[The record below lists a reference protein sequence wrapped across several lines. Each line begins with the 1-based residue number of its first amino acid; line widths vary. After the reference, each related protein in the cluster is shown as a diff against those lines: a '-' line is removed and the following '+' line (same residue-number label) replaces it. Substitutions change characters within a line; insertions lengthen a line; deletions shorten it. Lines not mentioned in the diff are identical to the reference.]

1 MNQYMTSISYRGATY
16 EDFKQLCDLKIA
28 SYSEFEK
35 LLPGDG
41 WATLNA
47 SLQDSNKLKEVLN
60 ISRAFVGEIDGR
72 IVGMAFLVSKG
83 NPTTIYPADWSY
95 IRMVGVHPD
104 FRGKGIGKKLTCMC
118 IDEARENGEKIIGLH
133 TSEVMDSARHVYESL
148 GFTVYKEIDRI
159 FGVRYW
165 LYKMNL

>member
-1 MNQYMTSISYRGATY
+1 MPPISYRCATY
-16 EDFKQLCDLKIA
+16 EDIKQLSDLKIG

-35 LLPGDG
+35 MLPEDG

-47 SLQDSNKLKEVLN
+47 SLHNDNKLKEVLS
-60 ISRAFVGEIDGR
+60 ISRAFVGEIDRR
-72 IVGMAFLVSKG
+72 IVGMAFLVSNG
-83 NPTTIYPADWSY
+83 NPTNIYPADWSY

-104 FRGKGIGKKLTCMC
+104 FRGKGIGKSLTCMC
-118 IDEARENGEKIIGLH
+118 IDNARENGEKIIGLH
-133 TSEVMDSARHVYESL
+133 TSEIMDAARHVYESL

>member
-1 MNQYMTSISYRGATY
+1 MTSISYRCATH
-16 EDFKQLCDLKIA
+16 EDIKQLNDLRVA

-35 LLPGDG
+35 SLPKDG
-41 WATLNA
+41 WAILNA
-47 SLQDSNKLKEVLN
+47 SLRDDNKLKEVLS

-72 IVGMAFLVSKG
+72 IVGMAFLVSNG
-83 NPTTIYPADWSY
+83 NPTTIYPAEWSY
-95 IRMVGVHPD
+95 IRMVGVYPD
-104 FRGKGIGKKLTCMC
+104 FRGKGIGKRLTCMC
-118 IDEARENGEKIIGLH
+118 IDGARENGEKIIGLH
-133 TSEVMDSARHVYESL
+133 TSEVMDTARHVYESL

>member
-1 MNQYMTSISYRGATY
+1 MTSISYRCATH
-16 EDFKQLCDLKIA
+16 EDVKQLNDLRIA

-35 LLPGDG
+35 SLPRDG
-41 WATLNA
+41 WAILNA
-47 SLQDSNKLKEVLN
+47 NLHDNNKLKEVLSN
-60 ISRAFVGEIDGR
+60 SRAFVGEIDGR
-72 IVGMAFLVSKG
+72 IVGMAFVVSNG
-83 NPTTIYPADWSY
+83 NPTTIYPAEWSY

-118 IDEARENGEKIIGLH
+118 IDNARENGEKIIGLH
-133 TSEVMDSARHVYESL
+133 TSEVMDTARHIYESL

>member
-1 MNQYMTSISYRGATY
+1 MTPISYRCATH
-16 EDFKQLCDLKIA
+16 DDIKQLNDLRIA

-35 LLPGDG
+35 SLPDDG
-41 WATLNA
+41 WVTLKAN
-47 SLQDSNKLKEVLN
+47 LRDNNKLKEVLSN
-60 ISRAFVGEIDGR
+60 SRAFVGEIDGC
-72 IVGMAFLVSKG
+72 IVGMAFLVSNG
-83 NPTTIYPADWSY
+83 NPTIIYPAEWSY

-118 IDEARENGEKIIGLH
+118 IDNARENGEKIIGLH
-133 TSEVMDSARHVYESL
+133 TSEVMDTARHVYESL

>member
-1 MNQYMTSISYRGATY
+1 MTPISYRGATY
-16 EDFKQLCDLKIA
+16 EDIKQLSDLKIA

-35 LLPGDG
+35 MLPEDG

-47 SLQDSNKLKEVLN
+47 SLHDNNKLKEVLS
-60 ISRAFVGEIDGR
+60 ISRAFVGEIDGC
-72 IVGMAFLVSKG
+72 IVGMAFLVSNG

-118 IDEARENGEKIIGLH
+118 IDNARENGEKIIGLH
-133 TSEVMDSARHVYESL
+133 TSEVMDAARHVYESL

>member
-1 MNQYMTSISYRGATY
+1 MTPISYRCATH
-16 EDFKQLCDLKIA
+16 EDIKQLNDLRIA

-35 LLPGDG
+35 SLPRDG
-41 WATLNA
+41 WAILNA
-47 SLQDSNKLKEVLN
+47 SLHDNSKLKEVLSN
-60 ISRAFVGEIDGR
+60 SRAFVGEVDGS
-72 IVGMAFLVSKG
+72 IVGMAFLVSNG
-83 NPTTIYPADWSY
+83 NPTTIYPAEWSY

-118 IDEARENGEKIIGLH
+118 IDNAREKGEKIIGLH
-133 TSEVMDSARHVYESL
+133 TSEVMDNARHIYESL

>member
-1 MNQYMTSISYRGATY
+1 MTSISYRCAK
-16 EDFKQLCDLKIA
+16 DQDVKQLNDLRIA

-35 LLPGDG
+35 SLPEDG

-47 SLQDSNKLKEVLN
+47 SLHDNNKLKEVLN
-60 ISRAFVGEIDGR
+60 NSRAFVGEIDGR
-72 IVGMAFLVSKG
+72 VVGMAFWVSNG
-83 NPTTIYPADWSY
+83 NPTTIYPAEWSY

-104 FRGKGIGKKLTCMC
+104 FRGKGIGKRLTCMC
-118 IDEARENGEKIIGLH
+118 IDDARENGEKIIGLH
-133 TSEVMDSARHVYESL
+133 TSEVMDVARHVYESL

>member
-1 MNQYMTSISYRGATY
+1 MTPISYRRATH
-16 EDFKQLCDLKIA
+16 EDIEQLYDLHIA

-35 LLPGDG
+35 SLPEDG

-47 SLQDSNKLKEVLN
+47 SMRDTNKLKEVLSN
-60 ISRAFVGEIDGR
+60 SRAFVGEINGC
-72 IVGMAFLVSKG
+72 IVGMAFLVSSG
-83 NPTTIYPADWSY
+83 NPTTIYPAEWSY

-104 FRGKGIGKKLTCMC
+104 FCGNGIAKRLTCMC
-118 IDEARENGEKIIGLH
+118 IDDARENGEEIIGLH
-133 TSEVMDSARHVYESL
+133 TSEVMDTARHVYESL

>member
-1 MNQYMTSISYRGATY
+1 MTPISYRCAKH
-16 EDFKQLCDLKIA
+16 EDVKQLNDLRIA

-35 LLPGDG
+35 SLPGDG

-47 SLQDSNKLKEVLN
+47 NLHDNNKLKEVLN
-60 ISRAFVGEIDGR
+60 NSHAFVGEIYGR
-72 IVGMAFLVSKG
+72 IVGMAFLVSNG
-83 NPTTIYPADWSY
+83 NPTTIYPAEWSY

-118 IDEARENGEKIIGLH
+118 IDNARENGEKIIGLH
-133 TSEVMDSARHVYESL
+133 TSEVMNTARYLYESL

>member
-1 MNQYMTSISYRGATY
+1 MAPISYRCATD
-16 EDFKQLCDLKIA
+16 EDIKQLCDLKIA
-28 SYSEFEK
+28 SYSEFETK
-35 LLPGDG
+35 LPEDG

-47 SLQDSNKLKEVLN
+47 SLHDSNKLKEVLS
-60 ISRAFVGEIDGR
+60 ISHAFVGETGGR
-72 IVGMAFLVSKG
+72 IVGVAFLVSNG
-83 NPTTIYPADWSY
+83 NPTTIYPAEWSY

-118 IDEARENGEKIIGLH
+118 IDNARENGEKIIGLH
-133 TSEVMDSARHVYESL
+133 TSEVMDAARHVYESL

-165 LYKMNL
+165 LYKMDL